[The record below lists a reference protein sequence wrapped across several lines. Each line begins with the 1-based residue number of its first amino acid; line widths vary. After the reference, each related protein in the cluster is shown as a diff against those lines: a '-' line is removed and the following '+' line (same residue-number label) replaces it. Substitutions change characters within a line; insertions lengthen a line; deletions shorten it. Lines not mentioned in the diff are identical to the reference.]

1 MGRCVTSARA
11 CAHQHLRAAG
21 VGMGV
26 HACVCC
32 RCIEGGVAVR
42 HEKQEKK
49 TDILHLRAA
58 GIGMGVHA
66 LCCVEGGGGAG
77 VTVKA

>member
-1 MGRCVTSARA
+1 MCTSAFEGSR
-11 CAHQHLRAAG
+11 RG
-21 VGMGV
+21 DG
-26 HACVCC
+26 HACVHVCVVIVL
-32 RCIEGGVAVR
+32 REGVAIR

-49 TDILHLRAA
+49 TDIPHLRAA